1 MDYQIENEIKNHF
14 WRGSMK
20 DACNAV
26 EAHLGNIDFD
36 DEDDVEKMIG
46 LAADDGELFIG
57 RALIAARNGKNEFTE
72 MLIEKS
78 ADVNAVNNEAHSALY
93 YASEAGFTEIVEQL
107 LMAGAE
113 N

>member
-1 MDYQIENEIKNHF
+1 
-14 WRGSMK
+14 
-20 DACNAV
+20 
-26 EAHLGNIDFD
+26 
-36 DEDDVEKMIG
+36 
-46 LAADDGELFIG
+46 
-57 RALIAARNGKNEFTE
+57 
-72 MLIEKS
+72 MLISEG